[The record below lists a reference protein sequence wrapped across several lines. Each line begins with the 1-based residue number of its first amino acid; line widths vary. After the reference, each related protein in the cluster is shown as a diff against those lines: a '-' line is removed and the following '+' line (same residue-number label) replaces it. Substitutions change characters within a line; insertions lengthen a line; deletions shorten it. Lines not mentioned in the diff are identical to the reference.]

1 MFWLFWTFW
10 FRSKTSHPRVPTLA
24 LIDKS
29 SPRESRSE
37 FLPRTHPIH
46 SNMSKNHVLAFL
58 NFLIPVKNI
67 APSCANIGINW
78 QKFAAR
84 ITKWV
89 FATNA
94 PNTLQYVQ
102 KSCCGAF
109 WTFWFRS
116 KTSHL
121 CWPIYTNIRINWQ
134 KFAARITKWFFATN
148 APNTLQYVQKS
159 CFGFFELFDSGQK
172 HRTLVCQHWH

>member
-1 MFWLFWTFW
+1 MSKNHVLVLFWTFS
-10 FRSKTSHPRVPTLA
+10 FRSK
-24 LIDKS
+24 S
-29 SPRESRSE
+29 SLLESRRE
-37 FLPRTHPIH
+37 FLPRTHPID

-67 APSCANIGINW
+67 APVWANIGINW

-89 FATNA
+89 LATNA
-94 PNTLQYVQ
+94 PYTLQYVQ

-109 WTFWFRS
+109 WSFSFWS

-121 CWPIYTNIRINWQ
+121 SRPIYTNIGINWQ
-134 KFAARITKWFFATN
+134 KFTTRITKCVFARNT
-148 APNTLQYVQKS
+148 PDTLQHVQKS
-159 CFGFFELFDSGQK
+159 CFGCFWTFWFQ
-172 HRTLVCQHWH
+172 